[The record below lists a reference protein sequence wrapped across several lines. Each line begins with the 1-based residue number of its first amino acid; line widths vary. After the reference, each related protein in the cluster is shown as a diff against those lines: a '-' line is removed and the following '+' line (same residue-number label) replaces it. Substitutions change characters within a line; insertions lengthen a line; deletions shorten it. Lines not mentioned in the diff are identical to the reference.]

1 MGLDHLPPAHW
12 ARQRAVGNYAIA
24 GTLLGLAGATY
35 LYTMYQVRRKDDVDV
50 AIEQRAAGKK

>member
-1 MGLDHLPPAHW
+1 
-12 ARQRAVGNYAIA
+12 VGNYAIA